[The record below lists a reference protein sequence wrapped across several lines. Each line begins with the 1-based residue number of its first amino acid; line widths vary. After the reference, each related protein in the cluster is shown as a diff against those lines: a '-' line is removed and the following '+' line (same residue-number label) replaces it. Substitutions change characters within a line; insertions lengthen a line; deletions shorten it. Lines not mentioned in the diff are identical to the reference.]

1 MGAKEYLSQLRRLR
15 SIYENKIARREFLY
29 SLVKSAGVAGL
40 KEDIIQTSQ
49 SLSKNEDITIECIQ
63 LSEEI
68 DCILSQLRLKA
79 QEMEKEINEL
89 GNSNYIELLS
99 KHYIAG
105 KDLLIISEEMNYSYI
120 WTRKAHGKALLLFE
134 QVHADK
140 LKSIQKYTNN
150 CDKV

>member
-68 DCILSQLRLKA
+68 DCILSQLRNLV
-79 QEMEKEINEL
+79 QVISKEIAQLEND
-89 GNSNYIELLS
+89 NYIEILS
-99 KHYIAG
+99 KRYVAG
-105 KDLLIISEEMNYSYI
+105 KDLFTISQEMNYSYI
-120 WTRKAHGKALLLFE
+120 WIKKLHRRALQVFE
-134 QVHADK
+134 QKHGEK
-140 LKSIQKYTNN
+140 LKSIPKYTFI